1 MGVTQFKIGDKVRYS
16 GFRRG
21 QRGASSQI
29 GVVEAIGKQ
38 RIKVRI
44 NGKAGYVEPENV
56 WKVEER

>member
-1 MGVTQFKIGDKVRYS
+1 MKHKFKVGDVVRYS
-16 GFRRG
+16 GYRRG
-21 QRGASSQI
+21 EQGTPSKI

-56 WKVEER
+56 WKVEGE